1 MARATS
7 KIRVETPYIARPNA
21 RRQLAIRQLYRL
33 NREFDTQIAAL
44 NRRRRLGDTTLM
56 TLAALSLIMLGGFM
70 MQIAPR
76 CTDGANIPTIS
87 IGGAIKVAGC

>member
-1 MARATS
+1 MVSARLRT
-7 KIRVETPYIARPNA
+7 RVETPHTRTLNA
-21 RRQLAIRQLYRL
+21 RRQLAVRQLYRL